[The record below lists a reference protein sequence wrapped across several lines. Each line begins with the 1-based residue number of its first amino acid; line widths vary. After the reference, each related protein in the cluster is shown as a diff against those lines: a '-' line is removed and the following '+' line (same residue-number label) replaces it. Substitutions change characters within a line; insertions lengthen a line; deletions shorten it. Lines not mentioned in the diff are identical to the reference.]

1 MKVHRLQ
8 QGSPEWL
15 AHRAQY
21 NNASDAPA
29 MMGCSPY
36 KTRTEL
42 LDERARGFA
51 AEVDVATQKRFD
63 NGHRAEALARLLAE
77 EIIGEPLYPVV
88 GSEGRLAASFD
99 GLTVLEDKGLEHKAL
114 NAELRAAF
122 DDMQTIAPEHR
133 ELAAGKTLP
142 LHYRVQMEQQL
153 LVSGAERILFMSS
166 QWDAEGT
173 LIEERHC
180 WYFPDLN
187 LRAQIVAGWAQFER
201 DLATHLPAA
210 VEAKPIG
217 ATPETLP
224 ALRIEISG
232 AVTASNLEPFKA
244 HALAVIGAINRDL
257 HTDQDFA
264 DAEATVKWC
273 KGVEDKLAAAKANA
287 LAQTETIEATF
298 RAIDD
303 VSAELKRTR
312 LELDK
317 LVTARKETIRTEIVM
332 NARTALCQHVADLN
346 ATLPRCIVQVPTAD
360 FAGAVKG
367 KRNVDSIRDA
377 VDALLAGSKAEA
389 TQTALRVRANL
400 DAFNLLAADRVS
412 LFPDLNALALKP
424 AEDFSALVQGR
435 LAQHEAELKAAQERA
450 AAEAA
455 RREAEQKLAA
465 EQAAAR
471 AADYARREAEAAEL
485 RARTQKLN
493 VAAPAMAT
501 PAAAPAV
508 KQSLTAAEPA
518 TLKLGVIC
526 ERLGFTVS
534 AVFLAETLHI
544 SPAKSE
550 GASKLYTEGQFARIC
565 QQLQSHI
572 SAMAELYEGEAQAS

>member
-1 MKVHRLQ
+1 MKTHRLQ

-15 AHRAQY
+15 AHRTQY

-63 NGHRAEALARLLAE
+63 NGHRAEALARPLAE
-77 EIIGEPLYPVV
+77 EIIGEPLYAVV
-88 GSEGRLAASFD
+88 GSNGREAASFD
-99 GLTVLEDKGLEHKAL
+99 GLTVLEDVGFEHKAL
-114 NAELRAAF
+114 NHELRECMEGAAE
-122 DDMQTIAPEHR
+122 PSR
-133 ELAAGKTLP
+133 LP

-153 LVSGAERILFMSS
+153 HVSGAERILFMASH
-166 QWDAEGT
+166 WDAEGT

-180 WYFPDLN
+180 WYYPDVQ
-187 LRAQIVAGWAQFER
+187 LRAQILAGWAQFEQ
-201 DLATHLPAA
+201 DLAKHVPAA
-210 VEAKPIG
+210 ATVKPLG

-224 ALRIEISG
+224 ALRIEVTG
-232 AVTASNLEPFKA
+232 AVTASNLEPFKT
-244 HALAVIGAINRDL
+244 HALEVIGAINRDL
-257 HTDQDFA
+257 QTDQDFA

-317 LVTARKETIRTEIVM
+317 LVTARKDAIRTEIVM
-332 NARTALCQHVADLN
+332 DARAALCQHVADLN
-346 ATLPRCIVQVPTAD
+346 ATLPRSIVPVPPAD
-360 FAGAVKG
+360 FAVAIKG
-367 KRNVDSIRDA
+367 KRSVDSIRDA
-377 VDALLAGSKAEA
+377 VGALLASAKAEA
-389 TQTALRVRANL
+389 MQTALRVRANL
-400 DAFNLLAADRVS
+400 DAFRLAASDRSS
-412 LFPDLNALALKP
+412 LFPDLAQLALKP
-424 AEDFSALVQGR
+424 AEDFAALVQGR
-435 LAQHEAELKAAQERA
+435 IAQADAELRAAQERA
-450 AAEAA
+450 AAEFA
-455 RREAEQKLAA
+455 RREAAAQALREVQAA
-465 EQAAAR
+465 EQQ
-471 AADYARREAEAAEL
+471 RRAEAA
-485 RARTQKLN
+485 ADAAAKQA
-493 VAAPAMAT
+493 VQAAAAPQTAPQT
-501 PAAAPAV
+501 IPQNIPAAAPAPAV

-572 SAMAELYEGEAQAS
+572 SAMAELYESDTQAA